1 VAVVEPLDRIVGQS
15 VFFGLR
21 EWRVDQIS
29 LFSLHKFLK
38 NALLAE
44 QSLEMTRFLRNEL
57 AHEPICTPWF

>member
-1 VAVVEPLDRIVGQS
+1 
-15 VFFGLR
+15 
-21 EWRVDQIS
+21 
-29 LFSLHKFLK
+29 LK